1 MAVVKREE
9 KGIFME
15 TYFLHHPPEQIE
27 RDPKVIAL
35 GFFDGLH
42 RGHQEVIN
50 TAKKEAEKLGIKT
63 AVLTF
68 DPHPSVVLSQQRKQ
82 VKYLTP
88 LEEKKK
94 HMAALGVDILYI
106 VRFTTIFSNLSPED
120 FVQNYLIDLNAKHV
134 VAGFDYSYGC
144 KGAGKMTNLANYAQ
158 GQFGV
163 TVVSKLE
170 DLHDKVSSTSIRQ
183 YIAEGQLDE
192 ANQLL
197 GYPYTITGTVIHG
210 DKRGRTIGF
219 PTANIAV
226 DEGFLIPKLGVYAVK
241 FIVNGEKHLGM
252 ASIGYNI
259 TFKDDQAMS
268 IEVYILDFHREIYGE
283 EIEIEWF
290 HYFRPELKFNGVE
303 GLIEQLKN
311 DEADTRTYFSQ
322 KD

>member
-1 MAVVKREE
+1 
-9 KGIFME
+9 ME
-15 TYFLHHPPEQIE
+15 TYFLHHPPENIN

-50 TAKKEAEKLGIKT
+50 TAKKEAEKRGIKT

-68 DPHPSVVLSQQRKQ
+68 DPHPSVVLSQMRKQ

-88 LEEKKK
+88 LEEKKRK
-94 HMAALGVDILYI
+94 MAELGVDILYI
-106 VRFTTIFSNLSPED
+106 VRFTTAFSNLSPED
-120 FVQNYLIDLNAKHV
+120 FVANYLIGLNAKHV
-134 VAGFDYSYGC
+134 VAGFDYSYGRQ
-144 KGAGKMTNLANYAQ
+144 GAGKMTDLANYAD
-158 GQFGV
+158 GQFDV
-163 TVVSKLE
+163 TIVQKLE
-170 DLHDKVSSTSIRQ
+170 DLHDKVSSTNIRK
-183 YIAEGQLDE
+183 YILEGQLDE

-197 GYPYTITGTVIHG
+197 GYPYTLTGTVIHG

-226 DEGFLIPKLGVYAVK
+226 DDGFLIPKLGVYAVK
-241 FIVNGEKHLGM
+241 FKVNGETHLGM

-268 IEVYILDFHREIYGE
+268 IEVYILDFHQEIYGE

-303 GLIEQLKN
+303 GLIEQLKQ
-311 DEADTRTYFSQ
+311 DEADTRAYFA
-322 KD
+322 

>member
-1 MAVVKREE
+1 
-9 KGIFME
+9 ME
-15 TYFLHHPPEQIE
+15 TYFLHHPPETKE
-27 RDPKVIAL
+27 CDPKVIAL

-50 TAKKEAEKLGIKT
+50 TAKKEAEKRGIKT

-68 DPHPSVVLSQQRKQ
+68 DPHPSVVLSQKRKQ

-94 HMAALGVDILYI
+94 RMAELGVDILYI
-106 VRFTTIFSNLSPED
+106 VRFTTAFSNLSPED
-120 FVQNYLIDLNAKHV
+120 FVANYLIGLNAKHV
-134 VAGFDYSYGC
+134 VAGFDYSYGRQ
-144 KGAGKMTNLANYAQ
+144 GAGKMTELTKYADN
-158 GQFGV
+158 QFDV
-163 TVVSKLE
+163 TIVEKLE
-170 DLHDKVSSTSIRQ
+170 DLHDKVSSTNIRK
-183 YIAEGQLDE
+183 YIEEGQLDE

-197 GYPYTITGTVIHG
+197 GYPYTVTGTVIHG

-241 FIVNGEKHLGM
+241 FKVGDETHLGM

-268 IEVYILDFHREIYGE
+268 IEVYILDFHQEIYGE

-303 GLIEQLKN
+303 GLIEQLKK
-311 DEADTRTYFSQ
+311 DEADTRAFFS
-322 KD
+322 

>member
-1 MAVVKREE
+1 
-9 KGIFME
+9 ME
-15 TYFLHHPPEQIE
+15 TYFLHHPPEKMN

-50 TAKKEAEKLGIKT
+50 TAKKEAEKRRIKT

-68 DPHPSVVLSQQRKQ
+68 DPHPSVVLSQMRTQ

-88 LEEKKK
+88 IEEKKRK
-94 HMAALGVDILYI
+94 MAELGVDILYI
-106 VRFTTIFSNLSPED
+106 VRFTTAFSNLSPED
-120 FVQNYLIDLNAKHV
+120 FVSNYLIGLNAKHV
-134 VAGFDYSYGC
+134 VAGFDYSFGRQ
-144 KGAGKMTNLANYAQ
+144 GAGKMTALADYAQ
-158 GQFGV
+158 GQFDV
-163 TVVSKLE
+163 TIVQKLE
-170 DLHDKVSSTSIRQ
+170 DLHDKVSSTNIRK

-226 DEGFLIPKLGVYAVK
+226 DEGFLIPKLGVYAVRFK
-241 FIVNGEKHLGM
+241 VNGKIHLGM

-259 TFKDDQAMS
+259 TFKDDQEMS
-268 IEVYILDFHREIYGE
+268 IEVYILDFHQEIYGE

-303 GLIEQLKN
+303 GLIEQLKQ
-311 DEADTRTYFSQ
+311 DEVDTRAYFA
-322 KD
+322 

>member
-1 MAVVKREE
+1 
-9 KGIFME
+9 ME
-15 TYFLHHPPEQIE
+15 TYFLHHPPENIN

-42 RGHQEVIN
+42 RGHQQVIA
-50 TAKKEAEKLGIKT
+50 TAQKEAVKRGIKT

-68 DPHPSVVLSQQRKQ
+68 DPHPSVVLSQMRKQ

-88 LEEKKK
+88 LEEKKRK
-94 HMAALGVDILYI
+94 MADLGVDILYI
-106 VRFTTIFSNLSPED
+106 VRFTTAFSNLSPED
-120 FVQNYLIDLNAKHV
+120 FVTNYLIGLNAKHV
-134 VAGFDYSYGC
+134 VAGFDYSYGRQ
-144 KGAGKMTNLANYAQ
+144 GAGKMKELSDYAN
-158 GQFGV
+158 GQFDV
-163 TVVSKLE
+163 TVVQKLE
-170 DLHDKVSSTSIRQ
+170 DLHDKVSSTNIRK
-183 YIAEGQLDE
+183 YISEGKLDE

-197 GYPYTITGTVIHG
+197 GYPYTLTGTVIHG

-241 FIVNGEKHLGM
+241 FKVSGQTYLGM

-268 IEVYILDFHREIYGE
+268 IEVYILDFHQEIYGE

-303 GLIEQLKN
+303 GLIEQLKQ
-311 DEADTRTYFSQ
+311 DEADTRAYFA
-322 KD
+322 